1 MEYNNMSISV
11 SQLANDY
18 FSLTGR
24 PISTMTVEEYATFY
38 KLASEASGFFVRKE
52 FAPENIIKKEK
63 EPHIVENDP
72 VNLEKESSFIKEEK
86 ASDTLLPL
94 SKKKE
99 THVADSNIALSML
112 RSVSG

>member
-63 EPHIVENDP
+63 EPHIVENNP
-72 VNLEKESSFIKEEK
+72 VNLEKESSFIEK